1 VSHKTRREA
10 VPVALILLLS
20 IGLAGCHTTAG
31 IGQDL
36 EAAGSAIE
44 REAEEAKSY

>member
-1 VSHKTRREA
+1 MSNKTLRKA
-10 VPVALILLLS
+10 VPITLILLLGV
-20 IGLAGCHTTAG
+20 GLAGCHTTAG

-44 REAEEAKSY
+44 QEAEEAKSY